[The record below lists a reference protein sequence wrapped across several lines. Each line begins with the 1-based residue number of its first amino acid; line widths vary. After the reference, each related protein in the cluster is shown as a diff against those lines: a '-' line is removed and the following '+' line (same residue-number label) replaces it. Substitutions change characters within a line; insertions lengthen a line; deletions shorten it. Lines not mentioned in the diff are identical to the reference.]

1 MLRRGLYILLILA
14 LRCTCA
20 VLLVSFNG
28 EVGGGNYSYYNLMHG
43 GDVSVYLYST
53 SGDADLYV
61 SQYISKPTFEPESH
75 CLQSVT
81 CGVDVVR
88 IPESFQ
94 RPVYIAVYGHPS
106 HEVNQY
112 TLDVVYEP
120 TSRDLF
126 YEEVDAD
133 SIVKEED
140 SSRKGFPEDNNFQG
154 RQVEEGKEETLLG
167 SILWAFIT
175 ILEVLFL

>member
-1 MLRRGLYILLILA
+1 
-14 LRCTCA
+14 
-20 VLLVSFNG
+20 
-28 EVGGGNYSYYNLMHG
+28 MHG
-43 GDVSVYLYST
+43 GDVSLYLYST

-61 SQYISKPTFEPESH
+61 SQYVSKPTFEPESY

-88 IPESFQ
+88 IPKSFQ

-106 HEVNQY
+106 HEVNHY

-120 TSRDLF
+120 SSRDLF

-133 SIVKEED
+133 SVVKEED
-140 SSRKGFPEDNNFQG
+140 SSRKGSTEDNNYQG
-154 RQVEEGKEETLLG
+154 RQVEDGKEETLLG